1 MAPHKIETDTRIDD
15 VRIDADALVVSLKDD
30 RTICAPLAWF
40 PRLLNASPAA
50 LANGEIAG
58 GGYGLHWP
66 ELDED
71 LSTDGR
77 LRGAPGVGA
86 RR

>member
-1 MAPHKIETDTRIDD
+1 MTSLAIETDTRVDD
-15 VRIDADALVVSLKDD
+15 VRIDADALVVSLKDG
-30 RTICAPLAWF
+30 RTISAPLAWF

-50 LANGEIAG
+50 LANWEVAG

-71 LSTDGR
+71 LSTEGL

-86 RR
+86 RA